1 MAMGKSMNTRFRDR
15 TEAGQ
20 KLALQLQAY
29 ANRADVLVLA
39 LPRGGVPVAY
49 EIART
54 LNLTLDLCLV
64 RKLGDPDNKEHAIGA
79 IAANGAR
86 VINYDVVRW
95 LGITKQQLEEIT
107 AQEQQELQRREQVYR
122 GNRPKVNVYDRIVV
136 LVDDGLA
143 TGATMRAAVMGV
155 RSQYPRQLIIAVP
168 IASQNAYQQLKKQ
181 VDRLVCLCIP
191 NRLFAIGLWYDN
203 FEQVTDE
210 QVCTLLDRLTVAHNL
225 PG

>member
-1 MAMGKSMNTRFRDR
+1 MAVEKSMNTRFRDR

-79 IAANGAR
+79 IAAGDAR

-122 GNRPKVNVYDRIVV
+122 GNLPKVNVYDRIVV

-143 TGATMRAAVMGV
+143 TGATMRAAVTGV
-155 RSQYPRQLIIAVP
+155 RAQYPRQLIVAVP
-168 IASQNAYQQLKKQ
+168 IASQNAYQQLKNQ

-191 NRLFAIGLWYDN
+191 SRLFAIGLWYDN